1 MATTDPDAAVLDN
14 WVWHSLTGEQA
25 EAAER
30 LGRAARYRPDV
41 SVFAAIDD
49 DAGPGAWANLA
60 RLVGPG
66 GHAVLFRAEVEAPA
80 GWTVDWGGGGRQMV
94 LPALTDLRPAAGLL
108 VPADLAPPDLAPT
121 DLAPPDLA
129 ARPAPTMDGLPVRLL
144 GSDDVPAMLEL
155 TGRTRPGPFL
165 AGTATLGAYLGVHD
179 HGRLVA
185 MAGERSR
192 PPGWVEISA
201 VCTDDAYRGRGLAAG
216 LVTVVARGIFAQGR
230 RAMLHVAADNHGAER
245 VYTRLGFAL
254 RRSVDVMRLV
264 APGL

>member
-1 MATTDPDAAVLDN
+1 MAITDPDAAILDN

-25 EAAER
+25 GVAER
-30 LGRAARYRPDV
+30 LGRAARYRSDV
-41 SVFAAIDD
+41 SVFAAVDD
-49 DAGPGAWANLA
+49 DAGPEAWADLA

-66 GHAVLFRAEVEAPA
+66 TQAVLFRRTVEVPA
-80 GWTVDWGGGGRQMV
+80 GWTADWVGGGRQMV
-94 LPALTDLRPAAGLL
+94 LPALTDLRPLPGLT
-108 VPADLAPPDLAPT
+108 PT
-121 DLAPPDLA
+121 
-129 ARPAPTMDGLPVRLL
+129 TVGGLPVRLL
-144 GSDDVPAMLEL
+144 GPDDVPAMLEL

-216 LVTVVARGIFAQGR
+216 LVTLVARGIFAQGR

-245 VYTRLGFAL
+245 VYTRLGFTL
-254 RRSVDVMRLV
+254 RRSVDVMRLI